1 MPPSLKSDGIPS
13 NHLHEFQQPVVTAVE
28 PLVHCLLQNHDFILE
43 ITKTD
48 DLGNTLLVMYFN
60 ATERNRNLLYCS
72 NVHFLK
78 YITLLQILHQNTL

>member
-13 NHLHEFQQPVVTAVE
+13 NHLHEFQQQVVTAVE

-48 DLGNTLLVMYFN
+48 DLGNTLFSDVFY
-60 ATERNRNLLYCS
+60 RN
-72 NVHFLK
+72 
-78 YITLLQILHQNTL
+78 